1 MRIFNFL
8 SKKQISEMNLP
19 IFGKV
24 SFDNSTKSQ
33 FMQVLYKDDFNLDN
47 NELQI
52 ELKLKTIGKNTE
64 RIVSE
69 LLHGLNE
76 IHDKCKLAFLD
87 DFNNDDS
94 IEYINSVFNRIFL
107 DNEFKAVIN
116 NTTREQRLLSA
127 LNIYRI
133 QINELDEGFNV
144 VLKYVYGYEL
154 AIEFQANE
162 KMKLL
167 SSTMSAGEAAI
178 YSKQHK
184 DWIDKCDNIE
194 VEETCKRFF
203 GENWFS
209 GHLIASYYIY
219 KMAEKIKN

>member
-76 IHDKCKLAFLD
+76 IHDKCKLAF
-87 DFNNDDS
+87 
-94 IEYINSVFNRIFL
+94 
-107 DNEFKAVIN
+107 
-116 NTTREQRLLSA
+116 
-127 LNIYRI
+127 
-133 QINELDEGFNV
+133 
-144 VLKYVYGYEL
+144 
-154 AIEFQANE
+154 
-162 KMKLL
+162 
-167 SSTMSAGEAAI
+167 
-178 YSKQHK
+178 
-184 DWIDKCDNIE
+184 
-194 VEETCKRFF
+194 F
-203 GENWFS
+203 G
-209 GHLIASYYIY
+209 
-219 KMAEKIKN
+219 